1 METQLFHV
9 FRNTP
14 QGRETLLQSLYFC
27 KAVETSLV
35 IYIPKHKRFLMY
47 FENDMVKV
55 DLDESYLTS
64 PETAIK
70 HATELVKKKK
80 KTARFLEF
88 KNHSASKPPVIQA
101 NFDFM
106 CCPRSI
112 SDLSSKIS
120 LGYIGPR
127 VRGIVKSARFP
138 VFLTSPAFKEWQSI
152 AVFFGGSVNGVN
164 ALKLGLRIS
173 RVSGFPVEV
182 FTQMEN
188 VTRESYEKVIENNNL
203 KKEMNRRVN
212 KWHIFER
219 GSFEE
224 NLYQVPHDA
233 LVVLGAFGHNL
244 LKNIVFGNKMEKIQS
259 TLPNNLLIVGANYT
273 ERIRQSLGGFSL

>member
-27 KAVETSLV
+27 KAVEASLV

-80 KTARFLEF
+80 MTARFLEF

-106 CCPRSI
+106 CSPRSI
-112 SDLSSKIS
+112 SDFSSKIS

-127 VRGIVKSARFP
+127 VRGIVNSARFP
-138 VFLTSPAFKEWQSI
+138 VFLTSPAFKAWQSI
-152 AVFFGGSVNGVN
+152 AVFFGGSVNSVN

-188 VTRESYEKVIENNNL
+188 LTRESYEKIIENNNL
-203 KKEMNRRVN
+203 KKEMNRREN

-233 LVVLGAFGHNL
+233 LVVLGASGHNL

-259 TLPNNLLIVGANYT
+259 TLPNNLLIVGANCT